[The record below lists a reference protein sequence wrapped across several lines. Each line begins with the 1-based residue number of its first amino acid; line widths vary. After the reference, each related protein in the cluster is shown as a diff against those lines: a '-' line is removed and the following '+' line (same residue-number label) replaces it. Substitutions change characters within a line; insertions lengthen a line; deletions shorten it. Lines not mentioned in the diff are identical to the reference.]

1 MSLPL
6 PFPASTI
13 TLDYGDTDRP
23 YSAWSPHQG
32 TDFSSRSQGVVAG
45 ATIRASATGVVHRA
59 GWETGEQSPT
69 MDRPNKNAGNSIDV
83 DYPSAGVR
91 VRYMHRPTSSPSPAA
106 GDRVTEGASLGV
118 VGDTGYV
125 TAAHLH
131 METWDLA
138 TGRRVNPANYFDF
151 TRVVDSS
158 ATAGRSASP
167 FDPEEDDMT
176 VQQYEDL
183 MWEIACT
190 RPIKLYALVN
200 DKGEGGWIWM
210 GPSGRWWV
218 VPSGEYA
225 ALVAAEKLSQP
236 RPVRAI
242 QQNELDFIS
251 NQLLGGLVPDPKND
265 YNAETQLEHILTLDD
280 ATVKKLAAS
289 IAEVPVTVS
298 GTQLQQIADAAAK
311 GAEEGGAEGAKA
323 AISGLSFVVTAA

>member
-1 MSLPL
+1 MADLPL

-59 GWETGEQSPT
+59 GWETGEQTPT

-151 TRVVDSS
+151 TRTVTTGQTADDG
-158 ATAGRSASP
+158 ATP
-167 FDPEEDDMT
+167 FPLPEEADMSEFIL
-176 VQQYEDL
+176 Q
-183 MWEIACT
+183 CPT
-190 RPIKLYALVN
+190 RNAV
-200 DKGEGGWIWM
+200 
-210 GPSGRWWV
+210 
-218 VPSGEYA
+218 
-225 ALVAAEKLSQP
+225 ALVAPGTFHVFTPTEHEFWTKQAPEPLRDIDAYEVGPEAFDLCRDIYGPPPQASVALSG
-236 RPVRAI
+236 
-242 QQNELDFIS
+242 E
-251 NQLLGGLVPDPKND
+251 
-265 YNAETQLEHILTLDD
+265 
-280 ATVKKLAAS
+280 
-289 IAEVPVTVS
+289 
-298 GTQLQQIADAAAK
+298 QLQQIADAAKRGGVEAVK
-311 GAEEGGAEGAKA
+311 G
-323 AISGLSFVVTAA
+323 LTFVVQAGSN